1 MPLPL
6 KVPSH
11 RLQRLWSSC
20 LQFLVQGIGLEV
32 PEENSDST
40 QEVGAANQT
49 QATAKSHRHKAWS
62 RLPNLCMK
70 RIREVVLGLSGVGGM
85 GTGSERHRLAGV
97 TLVFFS
103 YREGKGVEERRNHST
118 RVAFTSFSS
127 GFSICHS
134 LCTWIKLRIQITL
147 SLLLL
152 TFIMA
157 AEFSAQGIN
166 NACFQSREART
177 QANTAAMKEQQLC
190 FRSMLYFQATS
201 RYLCSHPCQS
211 GQENPEAGV

>member
-1 MPLPL
+1 MPLPV

-11 RLQRLWSSC
+11 RLQRLWSSY

-97 TLVFFS
+97 TLVFFLT
-103 YREGKGVEERRNHST
+103 GKERRWRKEEIT
-118 RVAFTSFSS
+118 ARVLPSPRSPLASQSV
-127 GFSICHS
+127 I
-134 LCTWIKLRIQITL
+134 LC
-147 SLLLL
+147 
-152 TFIMA
+152 A
-157 AEFSAQGIN
+157 PG
-166 NACFQSREART
+166 
-177 QANTAAMKEQQLC
+177 
-190 FRSMLYFQATS
+190 
-201 RYLCSHPCQS
+201 
-211 GQENPEAGV
+211 